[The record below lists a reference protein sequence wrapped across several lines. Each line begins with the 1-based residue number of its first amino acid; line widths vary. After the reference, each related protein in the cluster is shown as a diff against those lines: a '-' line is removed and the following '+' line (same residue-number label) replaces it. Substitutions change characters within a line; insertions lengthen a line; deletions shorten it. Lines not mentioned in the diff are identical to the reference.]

1 MKARYIFLSLL
12 GAACLSSCSKL
23 LDIPQHGVIPIDEF
37 YQTDDQVLSANA
49 EEYNMFRALP
59 NGSGAMGLS
68 FYGSM
73 EWAWI
78 QNKEAA
84 TDNTWSGGGSRGD
97 NVDGRQISEWNLDS
111 NTPNI
116 SIYYTLLFGQVY
128 RANLVLDRA
137 PEGQS
142 DIIDMCRAE
151 ARVFRAFAYFELTT
165 LWGTPPL
172 VDHCLTAEE
181 YKVTNS
187 TQEELWKFMEDDLLT
202 AINSGKLTEK
212 TGVNDRTTW
221 RITKQYAQAL
231 RGKVYLWQKKYDES
245 AKVLDEIVKSGKY
258 KLFTEGE
265 YGDMFNPEWN
275 FNCESM
281 FQTNRV
287 PDQNTSQGWRYLAN
301 YFNFRGGMVN
311 WSPKATAYF
320 ETGGWGICIPTQ
332 NLYDAFVAWEG
343 KDGYRLN
350 QTMRSYT
357 QLQEEFDFR
366 LNTGVQMEGD
376 SVWMWKTRAIK
387 EHRMGMSRYNGKN
400 WTIFRYAEVL
410 LTAAES
416 HLMNGNVAK
425 ATEYVN
431 LIRERARLAP
441 LASVTL
447 DDIKM
452 EKRLELCY
460 EGSRLQDLQRWGD
473 AATVLGNKGYDVP
486 QFTVSYDPNH
496 EDDYRY
502 DTETIIHN
510 HYYSN
515 PSEYGYKV
523 GKHEYWPFPRT
534 EINANPNIKQ
544 NPGY

>member
-1 MKARYIFLSLL
+1 MIAIGMLTL
-12 GAACLSSCSKL
+12 GSCAKM

-37 YQTDDQVLSANA
+37 YKTDDQVLSANA
-49 EEYNMFRALP
+49 ESYNLFRALP
-59 NGSGAMGLS
+59 NGSGTMGLS

-78 QNKEAA
+78 QNKEAPS
-84 TDNTWSGGGSRGD
+84 DNTWSAGGSRGD
-97 NVDGRQISEWNLDS
+97 NVDGRQMSEWNLDS

-116 SIYYTLLFGQVY
+116 SIHYTLMYGHVY
-128 RANLVLDRA
+128 RANLVLDRTEQGA
-137 PEGQS
+137 S
-142 DIIDMCRAE
+142 DIVDMCRAE

-165 LWGTPPL
+165 LWGNPPL
-172 VDHCLTAEE
+172 VDHCLTADE

-187 TQEELWKFMEDDLLT
+187 TQAELWAFIENDLKT
-202 AINSGKLTEK
+202 AIESGDLVEK

-221 RITKQYAQAL
+221 RITKQFAQAL
-231 RGKVYLWQKKYDES
+231 LGKAYLWQKKYAES
-245 AKVLDEIVKSGKY
+245 AKVLDEIVASGKY
-258 KLFTEGE
+258 KLFTEGP
-265 YGDMFNPEWN
+265 YGDMFTPEWN

-287 PDQNTSQGWRYLAN
+287 PDNNTSQGWSMLAN

-311 WSPKATAYF
+311 WSEKANAYF
-320 ETGGWGICIPTQ
+320 ETGGWGICVPTQ
-332 NLYDAFVAWEG
+332 NLYDAFVAHEG

-350 QTMRSYT
+350 QTMRTYT

-387 EHRMGMSRYNGKN
+387 SNRMGLSRDRGKN

-410 LTAAES
+410 LTAAEA
-416 HLMNGNVAK
+416 HLEAGNSAK
-425 ATEYVN
+425 ALEYVN
-431 LIRERARLAP
+431 MIRERAQLAP
-441 LASVTL
+441 LSSVTL
-447 DDIKM
+447 DDIKI

-460 EGSRLQDLQRWGD
+460 EGSRYQDLQRWGD
-473 AATVLGNKGYDVP
+473 AATVLKDKGYDVP
-486 QFTVSYDPNH
+486 QFTVTYDPEH
-496 EDDYRY
+496 EDDYAY

-510 HYYSN
+510 HYYNS
-515 PSEYGYKV
+515 PSEYGYKT
-523 GKHEYWPFPRT
+523 GKHEYWPYPRT
-534 EINANPNIKQ
+534 ELNANPNIIQ